1 MKNTKHEQTPTNKNN
16 DNEQRTRRNS
26 KTPKQQPRSKNHE
39 QDQAT
44 TNLKQRTNKA
54 RTRTILKQKQ
64 IQGAS
69 TKTQ

>member
-1 MKNTKHEQTPTNKNN
+1 MITNK
-16 DNEQRTRRNS
+16 EQEEIA
-26 KTPKQQPRSKNHE
+26 KHQKQQPRSKNQE

-54 RTRTILKQKQ
+54 RTRAILKQKQ